1 MAIVIGLLLGIVI
14 VVLGIDWM
22 IKDSS
27 IKAYK
32 RNFKLHYSAGF

>member
-1 MAIVIGLLLGIVI
+1 MVIVIGPLLGIAI

-22 IKDSS
+22 IKDSC

-32 RNFKLHYSAGF
+32 KKPKSISKYP